1 LKKLK
6 KVEKVE
12 PTSPVQETTFR
23 VKVLQQAKNPQ
34 WIYCQALHQDMGKL
48 PVVIPRRLTNK
59 LVGKQVL
66 VEAITDNVGTTY
78 RYVQDQPH

>member
-1 LKKLK
+1 MKKAK
-6 KVEKVE
+6 KIEKVE
-12 PTSPVQETTFR
+12 PTSPIQDKVIR

-34 WIYCQALHQDMGKL
+34 WIYCKGIGVDMGKI

-59 LVGKQVL
+59 LIGKEVL
-66 VEAITDNVGTTY
+66 VEGITDNVGTTY